1 MRVILLIAQI
11 FISLAIIVV
20 ILMQS
25 KGTGIG
31 TVFGGSE
38 SFYRS
43 KKGVEKLFVYLTI
56 ILAILFAVVSIV
68 QVII

>member
-1 MRVILLIAQI
+1 MRVILLIGQI

-31 TVFGGSE
+31 TVFG
-38 SFYRS
+38 
-43 KKGVEKLFVYLTI
+43 VEKLFIYLTI
-56 ILAILFAVVSIV
+56 ILAILFAVLSII

>member
-1 MRVILLIAQI
+1 MRVILLISQI
-11 FISLAIIVV
+11 VISLAIIVV

-56 ILAILFAVVSIV
+56 ILTFLFALVSII

>member
-1 MRVILLIAQI
+1 
-11 FISLAIIVV
+11 
-20 ILMQS
+20 LMQS

-56 ILAILFAVVSIV
+56 ILTFLFALVSII

>member
-1 MRVILLIAQI
+1 MRVILLISQI
-11 FISLAIIVV
+11 VISLAIIVV

-56 ILAILFAVVSIV
+56 MLTFLFALVSII